1 MHDLL
6 CSQVPSVA
14 VSAHLAGGARRVNVN
29 VNVLT
34 TLHVMLLMD
43 HVSVH
48 RAGILL
54 SA

>member
-14 VSAHLAGGARRVNVN
+14 ASAHLAGGARHVNVN
-29 VNVLT
+29 VSVLT
-34 TLHVMLLMD
+34 TLHVMLSMD
-43 HVSVH
+43 RVSVH
-48 RAGILL
+48 QDGILL